1 MTEKNTTIKLKNVRN
16 KLQTTQK
23 ELRKSEF
30 FLSLKGANNED
41 FKKRWTY

>member
-1 MTEKNTTIKLKNVRN
+1 MTEKNIIIKLKNVRN
-16 KLQTTQK
+16 KQTTQK

>member
-1 MTEKNTTIKLKNVRN
+1 MLKNV
-16 KLQTTQK
+16 KEK
-23 ELRKSEF
+23 ELSKTEF

>member
-1 MTEKNTTIKLKNVRN
+1 MTEKNIIKKLKNV
-16 KLQTTQK
+16 KEKK
-23 ELRKSEF
+23 ELRNSEF

>member
-1 MTEKNTTIKLKNVRN
+1 MLK
-16 KLQTTQK
+16 K
-23 ELRKSEF
+23 ELSKTEF